1 MRKCVFFDRDG
12 VVIEPKIIDRK
23 PYSVNNLGQV
33 HIYCGIRDTM
43 AMLMKMG
50 YLVFM
55 VTNQPN
61 ISRGTQSLEAVNE
74 INQFLLDNLPI
85 DEVFM
90 CIHSDEDKCE
100 CRKPKPG
107 LLLQANDKYDIDFS
121 KSFLIGDRWKDIDAG
136 YAVGCT
142 TILIDRDYD
151 EKWSFHTDFVIKD
164 ISEILEVI
172 YAN

>member
-1 MRKCVFFDRDG
+1 MRKAVFFDRDG
-12 VVIEPKIIDRK
+12 VVIEPKIINRK
-23 PYSVNNLGQV
+23 PYPVNNLGQV
-33 HIYCGIRDTM
+33 HIYCGMRDTM
-43 AMLMKMG
+43 AILMKMG
-50 YLVFM
+50 YLVFII
-55 VTNQPN
+55 TNQPDV
-61 ISRGTQSLEAVNE
+61 SRKTQSIETVNE

-85 DEVFM
+85 DDIFM

-107 LLLQANDKYDIDFS
+107 LLLQAKEKYDIDFS

-142 TILIDRDYD
+142 TILIDRNYK
-151 EKWSFHTDFVIKD
+151 EKWSFNTDFVIKD